1 MELED
6 RDDLIVLDKLRN
18 EAALRG
24 IGLLDLIA
32 DLLGEPRPTPQTI
45 AMQRF
50 LAGPPMDLL
59 DENGRAPTRDQIY
72 DDDPK

>member
-1 MELED
+1 MEDERSERSEEAESAENNAIARADEGRD
-6 RDDLIVLDKLRN
+6 RP
-18 EAALRG
+18 
-24 IGLLDLIA
+24 
-32 DLLGEPRPTPQTI
+32 GEPQRMSQRTVL
-45 AMQRF
+45 QRF

>member
-1 MELED
+1 M
-6 RDDLIVLDKLRN
+6 
-18 EAALRG
+18 
-24 IGLLDLIA
+24 LDLIA